1 MNDEHTP
8 LLTTTTQ
15 SPMETGPRREMNL
28 KTLGIVGA
36 VILAALLLLGFAA
49 ARSMPG
55 DALYGAKTAME
66 DFNGGLQLGEE
77 NRVSYQADLMR
88 VRLEEVKDLVSRN
101 AADADTW
108 NAFVARVEQHRDAL
122 VKSTASANLDTK
134 AKLAAL
140 SDFAGVADAVEQVS
154 ETDTRFAPY
163 SDRLEDVRSVAVRAY
178 RDTADLYA
186 SEAGKDEVFSFIKD
200 KLGEVS
206 NELKDPNVS
215 QDAVNDA
222 DVYVSRVEPAIQ
234 SGDLGKAIAAIEE
247 AFRFIRVDLYAGD
260 ILKKAAPEKT
270 KNSAATTTATS
281 NIKTATT
288 SKTTV
293 PNPAGTF
300 LFSQ

>member
-1 MNDEHTP
+1 MNDENTP
-8 LLTTTTQ
+8 LLTATKHT
-15 SPMETGPRREMNL
+15 SPETPKNGMNL
-28 KTLGIVGA
+28 QTLGIVGG
-36 VILAALLLLGFAA
+36 VIILILLFIGFAA

-55 DALYGAKTAME
+55 DALYGMKTAME

-77 NRVSYQADLMR
+77 NRASYQADLMR

-101 AADADTW
+101 AVDADTW
-108 NAFVARVEQHRDAL
+108 NTFVARVEHHKDAL
-122 VKSTASANLDTK
+122 TKNTASESLDTK

-140 SDFAGVADAVEQVS
+140 SDFASVADAIEQVS

-163 SDRLEDVRSVAVRAY
+163 SDKLEDVRSEAVRGY

-186 SEAGKDEVFSFIKD
+186 SQASKDEVFTFIKD

-206 NELKDPNVS
+206 NALKDPNVG
-215 QDAVNDA
+215 QEAVNDA

-247 AFRFIRVDLYAGD
+247 AFRFIKVDLYAGD
-260 ILKKAAPEKT
+260 ILTKAAPQTKT
-270 KNSAATTTATS
+270 PAATS
-281 NIKTATT
+281 TATT
-288 SKTTV
+288 SSAASATPEAAA
-293 PNPAGTF
+293 PNPAGMF